1 MQSLVQS
8 LCWGVANVRLLSG
21 VLDFHGRAGGLILR
35 DSERC
40 ECCPV
45 SDFQLL
51 INVMEVHLDGAVAN
65 IQSTAN
71 FLVRQ
76 TFGHQAH
83 DLVLSVC

>member
-1 MQSLVQS
+1 M
-8 LCWGVANVRLLSG
+8 ANECEQFKLKG
-21 VLDFHGRAGGLILR
+21 KFPWRAGDLSLR

-40 ECCPV
+40 EHCPV
-45 SDFQLL
+45 ADFQLL
-51 INVMEVHLDGAVAN
+51 INVMEMNLDGTVAN

-83 DLVLSVC
+83 DLVLAVC